1 MEHVLLVVNAEW
13 SSSHGENLHE
23 HIFQIY
29 AYYMKYEVLT
39 EGNVKH
45 TAFWNVTV

>member
-1 MEHVLLVVNAEW
+1 MQNEVHHME
-13 SSSHGENLHE
+13 ENLHE
-23 HIFQIY
+23 QIFKIE
-29 AYYMKYEVLT
+29 AYYMKHEVLT